1 MFISELRK
9 IYSIIDR
16 RNASNNYTHIELNL
30 INFSILKPIS
40 PETMLLV
47 CLIISSFD
55 SLIGSF
61 YQCWSIQM
69 AINWNKL
76 GKISFLYWILLNDSL
91 LSMFLAKFKSSNME
105 YFQFHIYK
113 YSESVRLKTLW
124 ITWNMHSPVLIPFK
138 LTSCYVKL
146 FCKLSLWYKNVSR
159 KQFLQKFKR
168 LIFLSI
174 ILD

>member
-16 RNASNNYTHIELNL
+16 RNASNNNTHIKLNL
-30 INFSILKPIS
+30 INFSVFKPIS
-40 PETMLLV
+40 PEAMLLV
-47 CLIISSFD
+47 CLIISGFD

-76 GKISFLYWILLNDSL
+76 GEISFLYWVLLNNSL
-91 LSMFLAKFKSSNME
+91 LSMFLTKFKCSYME

-138 LTSCYVKL
+138 LASCHIKL
-146 FCKLSLWYKNVSR
+146 FCKLSLRYKIVSI
-159 KQFLQKFKR
+159 K
-168 LIFLSI
+168 
-174 ILD
+174 